1 MKLNIR
7 LTGMLTALT
16 LVASPLAMADTSR
29 TEGTIVGA
37 AVGGV
42 AGSLIGNNMES
53 TLLGAAA
60 GGLLGNLLAKNNAN
74 YTREGYYN
82 NRYYYGGREFRTQ
95 KDYDAYREAVRRDM
109 LRDKEARRYS
119 DYRDFRR
126 EYLNNRD
133 ERRESRRNDR
143 QERLNNWAE
152 RRHEQVAM
160 QQQRF
165 NSWADRQND
174 RFAMRQERIEQRA
187 NAWQNRGQRFG
198 QDNHMWQAR
207 GGHR

>member
-1 MKLNIR
+1 MKLSIR

-16 LVASPLAMADTSR
+16 LAASPLAMADTSR

-37 AVGGV
+37 AVGGI

-60 GGLLGNLLAKNNAN
+60 GGLLGNLLAKNNTN

-82 NRYYYGGREFRTQ
+82 NRYYYGGREFRNR

-119 DYRDFRR
+119 AYRDFRR
-126 EYLNNRD
+126 E
-133 ERRESRRNDR
+133 
-143 QERLNNWAE
+143 QENNWAE
-152 RRHEQVAM
+152 QQHARVDR

-165 NSWADRQND
+165 NA
-174 RFAMRQERIEQRA
+174 
-187 NAWQNRGQRFG
+187 
-198 QDNHMWQAR
+198 
-207 GGHR
+207 